1 MNEENNGHDLAESE
15 NLGRK
20 EELHRYFLGAAS
32 TLLLT
37 LAAFALVA
45 FGTFDR
51 GTTLI
56 AVSALA
62 VAQIAAHFRFFL
74 HIDLWKSH
82 RDDLMLILFTAL
94 IILLMVGGTTWIL
107 FDQWSRMM

>member
-1 MNEENNGHDLAESE
+1 MSEGKRKYKLAESE
-15 NLGRK
+15 DLGRG
-20 EELHRYFLGAAS
+20 EELRRYLLGAAW

-37 LAAFALVA
+37 LVSFAVVA
-45 FGTFDR
+45 FGGFER
-51 GTTLI
+51 ATTLI
-56 AVSALA
+56 TVSVLAL
-62 VAQIAAHFRFFL
+62 AQIAAHFRFFL
-74 HIDLWKSH
+74 HIDLWRSH

>member
-1 MNEENNGHDLAESE
+1 MREQEHHDDLAESE
-15 NLGRK
+15 DLGRR
-20 EELHRYFLGAAS
+20 EEQRRYLLGAAS

-37 LAAFALVA
+37 LAAFAVVA
-45 FGTFDR
+45 FGSLGR
-51 GTTLI
+51 GTALI

-62 VAQIAAHFRFFL
+62 LGQIAAHFHFFL

>member
-1 MNEENNGHDLAESE
+1 MSEAQRDEDMAESE
-15 NLGRK
+15 DLGRK
-20 EELHRYFLGAAS
+20 EELRRYLIGAAS
-32 TLLLT
+32 TLALT
-37 LAAFALVA
+37 LAAFAVVA
-45 FGTFDR
+45 FGAFDR

-56 AVSALA
+56 AVSVLAL
-62 VAQIAAHFRFFL
+62 AQIAAHFHFFL